1 MSTLDNRSTRAAWAT
16 GGLLF
21 AAALMI
27 MSGLFEFFQGIAALA
42 KDQIF
47 VAVGNYVYK
56 FDTTAWGWIH
66 LIIGLI
72 VAAVGFFVMTGAS
85 WARWVGI
92 GIVGLQALSNFFF
105 LPYYPLW
112 SIVIIGID
120 VFVIWALAAAPGEL
134 D

>member
-1 MSTLDNRSTRAAWAT
+1 MSTVTNRSSRAAWAT

-27 MSGLFEFFQGIAALA
+27 LNGLLQVFQGIALIAN
-42 KDQIF
+42 DQIF
-47 VAVGNYVYK
+47 VTTGNYVYK

-66 LIIGLI
+66 LILGII
-72 VAAVGFFVMTGAS
+72 VAVVGYLVLTGMT

-92 GIVGLQALSNFFF
+92 VLVTLQAIANFFY

-112 SIVIIGID
+112 GIVIIAID
-120 VFVIWALAAAPGEL
+120 VFVIWALAVAPKEI
-134 D
+134 

>member
-1 MSTLDNRSTRAAWAT
+1 MSTYDNRSARAAWAT

-27 MSGLFEFFQGIAALA
+27 MSGLFQFFQGIAAVA

-56 FDTTAWGWIH
+56 FDTTSWGWIH
-66 LIIGLI
+66 LIIGII
-72 VAAVGFFVMTGAS
+72 VAVVGFFVMTGAT

-92 GIVGLQALSNFFF
+92 VIVGLQALSNFFF

-112 SIVIIGID
+112 SLVIIGID
-120 VFVIWALAAAPGEL
+120 VFVIWALAAAPREF

>member
-1 MSTLDNRSTRAAWAT
+1 MSTVANRSTRETWAS

-27 MSGLFEFFQGIAALA
+27 LNGLLQLFQGIALIA

-47 VAVGNYVYK
+47 VATGNYVYK

-66 LIIGLI
+66 LALGVI
-72 VAAVGFFVMTGAS
+72 VAIVGYMVLTGAT

-92 GIVGLQALSNFFF
+92 VLVTLQAIANFFY

-112 SIVIIGID
+112 GIIIVAID
-120 VFVIWALAAAPGEL
+120 VFVIWALAVAPKQG
-134 D
+134 